1 MYTDGEDHGVDSVFT
16 TLKLA
21 QNYIEKQKDW
31 KPAFQKKFGVDYDDV
46 GTLNEKMQG
55 WLCDNEITDEY
66 VYFII
71 ERELYDH
78 SII

>member
-46 GTLNEKMQG
+46 GTLNEKMQD
-55 WLCDNEITDEY
+55 WLYDNEITDEY

>member
-55 WLCDNEITDEY
+55 WLYDNEITDEY